1 MPRTFWFRVLCGW
14 LASTAMSGAAQL
26 PARFDLSGELRP
38 LQRSEDGR
46 FAVAAELRM
55 TPEDTSVD
63 GRYTLKSVHAP
74 EAGCELDGVFA
85 NGFE

>member
-1 MPRTFWFRVLCGW
+1 MSAT
-14 LASTAMSGAAQL
+14 ASPGDAFCPTCEASFPAGTARCPTDGTAL
-26 PARFDLSGELRP
+26 VTLHTPADPMLGRDL
-38 LQRSEDGR
+38 
-46 FAVAAELRM
+46 
-55 TPEDTSVD
+55 D